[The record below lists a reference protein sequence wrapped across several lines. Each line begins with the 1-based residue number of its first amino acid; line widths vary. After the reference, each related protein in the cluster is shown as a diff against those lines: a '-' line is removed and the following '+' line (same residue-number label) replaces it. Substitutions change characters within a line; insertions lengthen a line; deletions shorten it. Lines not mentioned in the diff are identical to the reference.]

1 MLIEKA
7 KFEIVEKI
15 LTEQGKIKAFEQE
28 NGAILGRMMITTD
41 ALPEDIAEEVENK
54 EDLTV
59 FTASFDFYDM
69 TVSAA
74 VYTQSKGIAKMWITP
89 QDDDA
94 EQPAR
99 EWISFFIEK
108 LFEGIDNEGNYGV
121 PMCSFVTDTS
131 DMTVVPTKEN

>member
-1 MLIEKA
+1 MLIDQA
-7 KFEIVEKI
+7 KFEIVEKTLI
-15 LTEQGKIKAFEQE
+15 EQGKIEAFEKE
-28 NGAILGRMMITTD
+28 NGSILGRMMITAD
-41 ALPEDIAEEVENK
+41 DMPEELIEELENK
-54 EDLTV
+54 DDLIV

-74 VYTQSKGIAKMWITP
+74 VYTKSKEIAKMWITP

-108 LFEGIDNEGNYGV
+108 LFEGIDDEGGYGI
-121 PMCSFVTDTS
+121 PMCSFVTDSS
-131 DMTVVPTKEN
+131 DMTVVPTM

>member
-1 MLIEKA
+1 MLTDKKKFDNVEQMLIE
-7 KFEIVEKI
+7 
-15 LTEQGKIKAFEQE
+15 QGRIEAFEQE

-41 ALPEDIAEEVENK
+41 TMPEELAEEVEIK
-54 EDLTV
+54 DDLTV

-74 VYTQSKGIAKMWITP
+74 VYTQSKEVAKMWLTP
-89 QDDDA
+89 QADDA

-108 LFEGIDNEGNYGV
+108 LFMGIDDEGGYGI
-121 PMCSFVTDTS
+121 PMCSFVTDTT
-131 DMTVVPTKEN
+131 DMTVVPTM

>member
-1 MLIEKA
+1 MLTDKKKFDNVEQMLIE
-7 KFEIVEKI
+7 
-15 LTEQGKIKAFEQE
+15 QGRIEAFEQE

-41 ALPEDIAEEVENK
+41 TMPEELAEEVEIK
-54 EDLTV
+54 DDLTV

-74 VYTQSKGIAKMWITP
+74 VYTQNKEVAKMWLTP
-89 QDDDA
+89 QADDA

-108 LFEGIDNEGNYGV
+108 LFIGIDDEGGYGI

-131 DMTVVPTKEN
+131 DMTVVPTL

>member
-1 MLIEKA
+1 MLIDKD
-7 KFEIVEKI
+7 KFEIVEKM
-15 LTEQGKIKAFEQE
+15 LTEQGRIEAFEQE

-41 ALPEDIAEEVENK
+41 TMPEELAEEVEIK
-54 EDLTV
+54 DDLTV
-59 FTASFDFYDM
+59 FTASFDFYNM

-74 VYTQSKGIAKMWITP
+74 VYTQSKEVVKMWMTP
-89 QDDDA
+89 QNDDA

-108 LFEGIDNEGNYGV
+108 LFMGIDDEGGYGI

-131 DMTVVPTKEN
+131 DMTIVPTM

>member
-1 MLIEKA
+1 MLIDKD
-7 KFEIVEKI
+7 KFEIVEQMLI
-15 LTEQGKIKAFEQE
+15 EQGRIEAFEQE

-41 ALPEDIAEEVENK
+41 TMPEELAEEVEIK
-54 EDLTV
+54 DDLTV
-59 FTASFDFYDM
+59 FTASFDFYNM

-74 VYTQSKGIAKMWITP
+74 VYTQSKEVAKMWLTP
-89 QDDDA
+89 QADDA

-108 LFEGIDNEGNYGV
+108 LFMGIDDEGGYGI

-131 DMTVVPTKEN
+131 DMTIVPTM

>member
-1 MLIEKA
+1 MLIDKA
-7 KFEIVEKI
+7 QFEIVEKM
-15 LTEQGKIKAFEQE
+15 LTEQGRIEAFEKE

-41 ALPEDIAEEVENK
+41 TLPEELAEEVEIK

-74 VYTQSKGIAKMWITP
+74 VYTSSKEIAKMWLTP

-94 EQPAR
+94 EQPAK

-108 LFEGIDNEGNYGV
+108 LFLGIDDEGGYGI

-131 DMTVVPTKEN
+131 DMTIVPTM

>member
-1 MLIEKA
+1 MLIDKA
-7 KFEIVEKI
+7 KFEIVERT
-15 LTEQGKIKAFEQE
+15 LTEQGKIEAFEQE

-41 ALPEDIAEEVENK
+41 EMPEDMSDEVEIK
-54 EDLTV
+54 KDLTV

-74 VYTQSKGIAKMWITP
+74 VYTQSKEIAKMWITP

-121 PMCSFVTDTS
+121 PICSFVTDTS
-131 DMTVVPTKEN
+131 DMTVVPTM

>member
-1 MLIEKA
+1 MLTDKKKFDNVEQMLIE
-7 KFEIVEKI
+7 
-15 LTEQGKIKAFEQE
+15 QGRIEAFEQE

-41 ALPEDIAEEVENK
+41 TMPEELAEEVEIK
-54 EDLTV
+54 DDLTV

-74 VYTQSKGIAKMWITP
+74 VYTQSKEVAKMWLTP
-89 QDDDA
+89 QADDA

-108 LFEGIDNEGNYGV
+108 LFIGIDDEGGYGI
-121 PMCSFVTDTS
+121 PMCSFVTDTT
-131 DMTVVPTKEN
+131 DMTVVPTP

>member
-1 MLIEKA
+1 MLIEKD
-7 KFEIVEKI
+7 KFEIVEQM
-15 LTEQGKIKAFEQE
+15 LVEQGRIEAFEQE

-41 ALPEDIAEEVENK
+41 TMPEELAEEVEIK
-54 EDLTV
+54 DDLTV

-74 VYTQSKGIAKMWITP
+74 VYTQSKEVAKMWLTP
-89 QDDDA
+89 QADDA

-108 LFEGIDNEGNYGV
+108 LFMGIDDEGGYGI
-121 PMCSFVTDTS
+121 PMCSFVTDNS
-131 DMTVVPTKEN
+131 DMTIVPTM

>member
-1 MLIEKA
+1 MLTDKKKFENVEQMLI
-7 KFEIVEKI
+7 
-15 LTEQGKIKAFEQE
+15 EQGKIEAFEQE

-41 ALPEDIAEEVENK
+41 TMPEELAEEVEIK
-54 EDLTV
+54 DDLTV
-59 FTASFDFYDM
+59 FTASFDFYNM

-74 VYTQSKGIAKMWITP
+74 VYTQSKEVAKMWLTP
-89 QDDDA
+89 QADDA

-108 LFEGIDNEGNYGV
+108 LFMGRDDEGGYGI

-131 DMTVVPTKEN
+131 DMTIVPTM

>member
-1 MLIEKA
+1 MLTDKKKFDNVEQMLIE
-7 KFEIVEKI
+7 
-15 LTEQGKIKAFEQE
+15 QGRIEAFEQE

-41 ALPEDIAEEVENK
+41 TMPEELAEEVEIK
-54 EDLTV
+54 DDLTV

-74 VYTQSKGIAKMWITP
+74 VYTQSKEVAKMWLTP
-89 QDDDA
+89 QADDA

-108 LFEGIDNEGNYGV
+108 LFTGIDDEGGYGI
-121 PMCSFVTDTS
+121 PMYSFVTDTS
-131 DMTVVPTKEN
+131 DMTIVPTL

>member
-1 MLIEKA
+1 MLIDKD
-7 KFEIVEKI
+7 KFEIVEQMLI
-15 LTEQGKIKAFEQE
+15 EQGRIEAFEQE

-41 ALPEDIAEEVENK
+41 AMPEELAEEVEIK
-54 EDLTV
+54 DDLTV

-74 VYTQSKGIAKMWITP
+74 VYTQSKEVAKMWLTP
-89 QDDDA
+89 QADDT
-94 EQPAR
+94 EQLAR

-108 LFEGIDNEGNYGV
+108 LLMGIDDEGGYGI

-131 DMTVVPTKEN
+131 DMTVVPTM

>member
-1 MLIEKA
+1 MLIDKA
-7 KFEIVEKI
+7 KFEIVERM

-28 NGAILGRMMITTD
+28 NGAILGRMMITID
-41 ALPEDIAEEVENK
+41 EMPEDMSDEVEIK
-54 EDLTV
+54 KDLTV

-121 PMCSFVTDTS
+121 PICSFVTDTS
-131 DMTVVPTKEN
+131 DMTVVPTK

>member
-1 MLIEKA
+1 MLIDKA
-7 KFEIVEKI
+7 KFEIVEKM
-15 LTEQGKIKAFEQE
+15 LTEQGKIEAFEQE
-28 NGAILGRMMITTD
+28 KGAILGRMMITTD
-41 ALPEDIAEEVENK
+41 EMPEDISEEVEIK
-54 EDLTV
+54 KDLTV

-74 VYTQSKGIAKMWITP
+74 VYTQSRGVAKMWITP
-89 QDDDA
+89 QADDA

-108 LFEGIDNEGNYGV
+108 LFEGIDLEGNYGV

-131 DMTVVPTKEN
+131 DMTVVPTM

>member
-1 MLIEKA
+1 MLIDKE
-7 KFEIVEKI
+7 KFEIVEKVLI
-15 LTEQGKIKAFEQE
+15 EQGKIEAFEQE

-41 ALPEDIAEEVENK
+41 TMPEELAEEVEIK
-54 EDLTV
+54 DDLTV

-74 VYTQSKGIAKMWITP
+74 IYTQSKEVAKMWLTP
-89 QDDDA
+89 QADDA

-108 LFEGIDNEGNYGV
+108 LFVGIDDEGGYGI

-131 DMTVVPTKEN
+131 DMTIVPTM

>member
-1 MLIEKA
+1 MLTDKKKFENVEQMLI
-7 KFEIVEKI
+7 
-15 LTEQGKIKAFEQE
+15 EQGKIEAFEQE

-41 ALPEDIAEEVENK
+41 TMPEELAEEVEIK
-54 EDLTV
+54 DDLTV

-74 VYTQSKGIAKMWITP
+74 VYTQSKEVAKMWLTP
-89 QDDDA
+89 QADDA

-108 LFEGIDNEGNYGV
+108 LFIGIDDEGGYGI

-131 DMTVVPTKEN
+131 DMTIVPTM

>member
-1 MLIEKA
+1 MLIDQA
-7 KFEIVEKI
+7 KFEIVEKTLI
-15 LTEQGKIKAFEQE
+15 EQGKIEAFEKE
-28 NGAILGRMMITTD
+28 NGSILGRRMITAD
-41 ALPEDIAEEVENK
+41 DMPEELSEELENK
-54 EDLTV
+54 DDLIV

-74 VYTQSKGIAKMWITP
+74 VYTKSKEIAKMWITP

-108 LFEGIDNEGNYGV
+108 LFEGIDDEGGYGI
-121 PMCSFVTDTS
+121 PMCSFVTDSS
-131 DMTVVPTKEN
+131 DMTVVPTM

>member
-1 MLIEKA
+1 MLIDKS
-7 KFEIVEKI
+7 KFENVENMLI
-15 LTEQGKIKAFEQE
+15 EQGKIEAFEQE

-41 ALPEDIAEEVENK
+41 TMPEELAEEVEIK
-54 EDLTV
+54 DDLTV

-74 VYTQSKGIAKMWITP
+74 VYTQSKEVAKMWLTP
-89 QDDDA
+89 QADDT

-108 LFEGIDNEGNYGV
+108 LFMGIDDDGGYGI

-131 DMTVVPTKEN
+131 DMTIVPTM

>member
-1 MLIEKA
+1 MLIDKD
-7 KFEIVEKI
+7 KFEIVEQMLI
-15 LTEQGKIKAFEQE
+15 EQGRIEAFEQE

-41 ALPEDIAEEVENK
+41 TMPEELAEEVEIK
-54 EDLTV
+54 DDLTV

-74 VYTQSKGIAKMWITP
+74 VYTQSKKVAKMWLTP
-89 QDDDA
+89 QADDA

-108 LFEGIDNEGNYGV
+108 LFMGIDDEGGYGI

-131 DMTVVPTKEN
+131 DMTIVPTM

>member
-1 MLIEKA
+1 MLIDKD
-7 KFEIVEKI
+7 KFEIVEKM
-15 LTEQGKIKAFEQE
+15 LTEQGRIEAFEQE

-41 ALPEDIAEEVENK
+41 TMPEELAEEVEIK
-54 EDLTV
+54 DDLTV
-59 FTASFDFYDM
+59 FTASFDFNNM

-74 VYTQSKGIAKMWITP
+74 VYTQSKEVVKMWMTP
-89 QDDDA
+89 QNDDA

-108 LFEGIDNEGNYGV
+108 LFMGIDDEGGYGI

-131 DMTVVPTKEN
+131 DMTIVPTM

>member
-1 MLIEKA
+1 MLTDKKKFDNVEQMLIEQGR
-7 KFEIVEKI
+7 VE
-15 LTEQGKIKAFEQE
+15 AFEQE

-41 ALPEDIAEEVENK
+41 TMPEELAEEVEIK
-54 EDLTV
+54 DDLTV

-74 VYTQSKGIAKMWITP
+74 VYTQSKEVAKMWLTP
-89 QDDDA
+89 QADDA

-108 LFEGIDNEGNYGV
+108 LFIGIDDEGGYGI
-121 PMCSFVTDTS
+121 PMCSFVTDTT
-131 DMTVVPTKEN
+131 DMTVIPTL

>member
-1 MLIEKA
+1 MLIDQA
-7 KFEIVEKI
+7 KFEIVEKTLI
-15 LTEQGKIKAFEQE
+15 EQGKIEAFEKE
-28 NGAILGRMMITTD
+28 NGSILGRMMITAD
-41 ALPEDIAEEVENK
+41 DMPEELSEELENK
-54 EDLTV
+54 DDLIV

-74 VYTQSKGIAKMWITP
+74 VYTKSKEIAKMWITP

-108 LFEGIDNEGNYGV
+108 LFEGIDDEGGYGI
-121 PMCSFVTDTS
+121 PMCSFVTDSS
-131 DMTVVPTKEN
+131 DMTVVPTM

>member
-1 MLIEKA
+1 MLIDKE
-7 KFEIVEKI
+7 KFEIVEKVLI
-15 LTEQGKIKAFEQE
+15 EQGKIEAFEQE

-41 ALPEDIAEEVENK
+41 TMPEELAEEVEIK
-54 EDLTV
+54 DDLTV

-74 VYTQSKGIAKMWITP
+74 VYTQNKEVAKMWLTP
-89 QDDDA
+89 QADDA

-108 LFEGIDNEGNYGV
+108 LFIGIDDEGGYGI

-131 DMTVVPTKEN
+131 DMTVVPTP

>member
-1 MLIEKA
+1 MLIDKA
-7 KFEIVEKI
+7 KFENVENM
-15 LTEQGKIKAFEQE
+15 LAEQGRIEAFEQE

-41 ALPEDIAEEVENK
+41 TMPEELAEEVEIK
-54 EDLTV
+54 DDLTV

-74 VYTQSKGIAKMWITP
+74 VYTQSKEVAKIWLTP
-89 QDDDA
+89 QADDA

-108 LFEGIDNEGNYGV
+108 LFMGIDDEGGYGI
-121 PMCSFVTDTS
+121 PMCSFVTDTT
-131 DMTVVPTKEN
+131 DMTVVPTM

>member
-1 MLIEKA
+1 MLIDKA
-7 KFEIVEKI
+7 KFENVENM
-15 LTEQGKIKAFEQE
+15 LAEQGKIEAFERE
-28 NGAILGRMMITTD
+28 NGAILGRMMITIDTM
-41 ALPEDIAEEVENK
+41 PEELAEEVEIK
-54 EDLTV
+54 DDLTV

-74 VYTQSKGIAKMWITP
+74 VYTQSKEVAKMWLTP
-89 QDDDA
+89 QADDA

-108 LFEGIDNEGNYGV
+108 LFMGIDDEGGYGI

-131 DMTVVPTKEN
+131 DMTIVPTM

>member
-1 MLIEKA
+1 MLTDKKKFENVEQMLI
-7 KFEIVEKI
+7 
-15 LTEQGKIKAFEQE
+15 EQGKIDAFEQE

-41 ALPEDIAEEVENK
+41 TMPEELAEEVEIK
-54 EDLTV
+54 DDLTV

-74 VYTQSKGIAKMWITP
+74 VYTQSKEVAKMWLTP
-89 QDDDA
+89 QADDA

-108 LFEGIDNEGNYGV
+108 LFMGIDDEGGYGI
-121 PMCSFVTDTS
+121 PMCSFVTDTT
-131 DMTVVPTKEN
+131 DMTVVPSN